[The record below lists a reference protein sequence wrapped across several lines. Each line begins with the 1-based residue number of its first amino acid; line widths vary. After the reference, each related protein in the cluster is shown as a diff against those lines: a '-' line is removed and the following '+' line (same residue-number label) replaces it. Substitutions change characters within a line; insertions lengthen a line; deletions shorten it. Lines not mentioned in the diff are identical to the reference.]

1 MMLRPFACT
10 AISAFLTFL
19 PAQDD
24 QRPSKLDAWP
34 KLAAGEAERVVAF
47 VTQLRHEK
55 PEIRAA
61 GRASLI
67 KIGAAA
73 VPMLFQQVLDRA
85 DNINAEV
92 LPALDEILKPEH
104 AALMARKC
112 KEPRVE
118 LRRYLVLR
126 LCKFG
131 DPEMIPILQ
140 GMTKDKDADT
150 AWYAALGLLTLK
162 QTDALPAVVERC
174 KTDWAGVKE
183 LVGSVLPAAR
193 SDEVG
198 KALFTAIA
206 KAQVG
211 DQMTG
216 LRLARYL
223 ATKEQAI
230 IVRGYLSAEAAQ
242 VKKEAINAMRA
253 LHGMEPIENL
263 SVFQATEMAK
273 EWLAKS

>member
-1 MMLRPFACT
+1 MMLRLLVCT
-10 AISAFLTFL
+10 AISALTTLL
-19 PAQDD
+19 PAQEA
-24 QRPSKLDAWP
+24 QPPAKLDAWP
-34 KLAAGEAERVVAF
+34 KLAAGEAERIVACI
-47 VTQLRHEK
+47 TQLRHEK
-55 PEIRAA
+55 PEVRAT
-61 GRASLI
+61 GRGNLV

-73 VPMLFQQVLDRA
+73 VPMLFQLVLDRA
-85 DNINAEV
+85 DNRNAEV
-92 LPALDEILKPEH
+92 LAVLDEILKPEH

-126 LCKFG
+126 LCRFG
-131 DPEMIPILQ
+131 DPEMVPILR
-140 GMTKDKDADT
+140 GLTKDQDVDT
-150 AWYAALGLLTLK
+150 AWYASLGLLVLK
-162 QTDALPAVVERC
+162 QTEALPAVLERC
-174 KTDWAGVKE
+174 KADWTGAKE
-183 LVGSVLPAAR
+183 LVSAVLPAAR
-193 SDEVG
+193 GDELG
-198 KALFTAIA
+198 RALFAAIA

-230 IVRGYLSAEAAQ
+230 IVRGYLTAEAAQ

-253 LHGMEPIENL
+253 LHGMDPIENL